1 MDMVKFVIF
10 GAIVGVAN
18 IIPGVSGGTMAVILK
33 IYDRL
38 IETLSLKNVKK
49 NLPFIIPLGI
59 GAAVGIV
66 LFSKASEFF
75 LGNYPMATNFTFM
88 GLILGSIPMIFQ
100 RARGEKMEAKGMV
113 SFLVALVVMVVI
125 ALLKPAESNAVL
137 ALTPLNLLILFGASA
152 ISTFAMILPGISG
165 SFVMLVLGVYTTV
178 LTSISGVF
186 TWPIDG
192 ATWHCVGML
201 IPVGLGC
208 IVGLIFGSKLVDVL
222 IRKQPQATYF
232 AILGLVVGSLLAV
245 FPKDSLALTLEL
257 PIGLVLLAGA
267 AFGAYK
273 FSKT

>member
-49 NLPFIIPLGI
+49 NLPFIVPLGI

-66 LFSKASEFF
+66 LFSKAIEFL

>member
-66 LFSKASEFF
+66 LFSKAIEFL

-192 ATWHCVGML
+192 VTWHCVGML

-232 AILGLVVGSLLAV
+232 AILDLVVGSLLAV

>member
-66 LFSKASEFF
+66 LFSKAIEFL

-186 TWPIDG
+186 TGPIDG

>member
-66 LFSKASEFF
+66 LFSKAIEFL

-137 ALTPLNLLILFGASA
+137 ALTPLNLLILFGESA
-152 ISTFAMILPGISG
+152 ISTFAMILPDISG

-192 ATWHCVGML
+192 VTWHCVGML

>member
-66 LFSKASEFF
+66 LFSKAIEFL

>member
-66 LFSKASEFF
+66 LLSKAIEFL

-192 ATWHCVGML
+192 VTWHCVGML

>member
-66 LFSKASEFF
+66 LFSKAIDFL

>member
-66 LFSKASEFF
+66 LFSKAIEFL

-192 ATWHCVGML
+192 VTWHCVGM
-201 IPVGLGC
+201 LGC

>member
-66 LFSKASEFF
+66 LFSKAIEFL

-222 IRKQPQATYF
+222 IRKQPHATYF

>member
-10 GAIVGVAN
+10 GAIVGGAN

-66 LFSKASEFF
+66 LFSKAIEFL

-192 ATWHCVGML
+192 VTWHCVGML

>member
-1 MDMVKFVIF
+1 MVKFVIF

-66 LFSKASEFF
+66 LFSKAIEFL

-192 ATWHCVGML
+192 VTWHCVGML

>member
-66 LFSKASEFF
+66 LFSKAIEFL

-257 PIGLVLLAGA
+257 PSGLVLLAGA
-267 AFGAYK
+267 AFGADK

>member
-66 LFSKASEFF
+66 LFSKAIEFL

-137 ALTPLNLLILFGASA
+137 ALTPLILLILFGASA

>member
-66 LFSKASEFF
+66 LFSKAIEFL

-257 PIGLVLLAGA
+257 PIGLGLLAGA
-267 AFGAYK
+267 AFGAYRCW
-273 FSKT
+273 KT

>member
-18 IIPGVSGGTMAVILK
+18 IIPGVSGGTRAVILK

-66 LFSKASEFF
+66 LFSKAIEFL

>member
-66 LFSKASEFF
+66 LFSKAIEFL

-192 ATWHCVGML
+192 VPWHCVGML

>member
-66 LFSKASEFF
+66 LFSKAIEFL

-267 AFGAYK
+267 ASGAYK

>member
-66 LFSKASEFF
+66 LFSKAIEFL
-75 LGNYPMATNFTFM
+75 LGNYPMATNFTFI

-192 ATWHCVGML
+192 VTWHCVGML

>member
-66 LFSKASEFF
+66 LFSKAIEFL

-257 PIGLVLLAGA
+257 PFGLVLLAGA

>member
-38 IETLSLKNVKK
+38 IETLSLKHVKK

-66 LFSKASEFF
+66 LFSKAIEFL

-100 RARGEKMEAKGMV
+100 RARGEKMEAKGLV

-137 ALTPLNLLILFGASA
+137 ALNPLNLLILFGASA

-208 IVGLIFGSKLVDVL
+208 IIGLIFGSKLVDVL

-257 PIGLVLLAGA
+257 PFGLVLLAGA

>member
-66 LFSKASEFF
+66 LFSKAIEFL

-222 IRKQPQATYF
+222 SRKQPQATYF

>member
-66 LFSKASEFF
+66 LFSKAIEFL

-125 ALLKPAESNAVL
+125 ALLTPAESNAVL

-192 ATWHCVGML
+192 VTWHCVGML

>member
-66 LFSKASEFF
+66 LFSKAIEFL

-88 GLILGSIPMIFQ
+88 RLILGSIPMIFQ

>member
-66 LFSKASEFF
+66 LFSKAIEFL

-100 RARGEKMEAKGMV
+100 RARGEKIEAKGMV

>member
-66 LFSKASEFF
+66 LFSKAIEFL

-186 TWPIDG
+186 TWPING

>member
-1 MDMVKFVIF
+1 MDMVTFVIF

-66 LFSKASEFF
+66 LFSKAIEFL

-192 ATWHCVGML
+192 VTWHCVGML

>member
-49 NLPFIIPLGI
+49 NLPFISPLGI

-66 LFSKASEFF
+66 LFSKAIEFL

>member
-66 LFSKASEFF
+66 LFSKAIEFL
-75 LGNYPMATNFTFM
+75 LGNYPMATKFTLM

>member
-66 LFSKASEFF
+66 LFSKAIEFL

-192 ATWHCVGML
+192 VTWHCVGML

-267 AFGAYK
+267 AFGAR
-273 FSKT
+273 

>member
-66 LFSKASEFF
+66 LFSKAIEFL

-178 LTSISGVF
+178 LTSISGGF

>member
-66 LFSKASEFF
+66 LFSKAIEFL

-192 ATWHCVGML
+192 VTWHCVGML

-257 PIGLVLLAGA
+257 PIGLVLLAVA

>member
-1 MDMVKFVIF
+1 MEMVKFVIF

-38 IETLSLKNVKK
+38 IETLSLKNIKK
-49 NLPFIIPLGI
+49 NLPFILPLGV

-66 LFSKASEFF
+66 LFSKAIEFL

-88 GLILGSIPMIFQ
+88 GLILGSIPMIFK
-100 RARGEKMEAKGMV
+100 RARGEKMEAKG
-113 SFLVALVVMVVI
+113 LVAFLAALAVMVVI
-125 ALLKPAESNAVL
+125 ALLKPAESNDVL
-137 ALTPLNLLILFGASA
+137 ALSWLNVLILFGASA
-152 ISTFAMILPGISG
+152 VSTFAMILPGISG
-165 SFVMLVLGVYTTV
+165 SFVMLILGVYTTV

-186 TWPIDG
+186 TWPINE
-192 ATWHCVGML
+192 ATWRCVGL
-201 IPVGLGC
+201 LAPVGLGC
-208 IVGLIFGSKLVDVL
+208 IVGLVFGSKLVDIL

-245 FPKDSLALTLEL
+245 FPKDTLALTLEL

-267 AFGAYK
+267 AFGAYR

>member
-66 LFSKASEFF
+66 LFSKAIEFL

-100 RARGEKMEAKGMV
+100 RARGEKMGAKGMV

>member
-66 LFSKASEFF
+66 LFSKAIEFL

-192 ATWHCVGML
+192 VTWHCVGML

>member
-1 MDMVKFVIF
+1 MDMDKFVIF

-18 IIPGVSGGTMAVILK
+18 IIPGVSGCTMAVILK

-66 LFSKASEFF
+66 LFSKAIEFL

>member
-49 NLPFIIPLGI
+49 NVPFIIPLGI

-66 LFSKASEFF
+66 LFSKAIEFL

-192 ATWHCVGML
+192 VTWHCVGML

>member
-66 LFSKASEFF
+66 LFSKAIEFL

-192 ATWHCVGML
+192 VTWHCVGML
-201 IPVGLGC
+201 SPVGLGC

>member
-38 IETLSLKNVKK
+38 IETLSLKHVKK

-66 LFSKASEFF
+66 LFSKAIEFL

-100 RARGEKMEAKGMV
+100 RARGEKMEAKGLA

-137 ALTPLNLLILFGASA
+137 ALNPLNLLILFGASA

-186 TWPIDG
+186 TWPIDD

>member
-66 LFSKASEFF
+66 LFSKAIEFL

-208 IVGLIFGSKLVDVL
+208 SVVLIFGSKLVDVL